1 VTLPRTI
8 GILGIAIVISVALNL
23 FLAGEQLGR
32 QFRGPP
38 PPIGFDQRLQSFTQD
53 LPDEDQPAAREILG
67 RRHDEIVQKWRAL
80 RSATQRATSAVHS
93 DPFEEE
99 EATAAF
105 AKANQRDQDFRKVI
119 QDTLMELASKISPE
133 GRQRLRSPIGGL

>member
-80 RSATQRATSAVHS
+80 RSATQRATSAIHS
-93 DPFEEE
+93 DPFEQDEV
-99 EATAAF
+99 EADF

-119 QDTLMELASKISPE
+119 QDTLVELASKISPE

>member
-1 VTLPRTI
+1 MPRTI

-80 RSATQRATSAVHS
+80 RSATQRATSAIHS
-93 DPFEEE
+93 DPFEQDEV
-99 EATAAF
+99 EADF

-119 QDTLMELASKISPE
+119 QDTLVELASKISPE